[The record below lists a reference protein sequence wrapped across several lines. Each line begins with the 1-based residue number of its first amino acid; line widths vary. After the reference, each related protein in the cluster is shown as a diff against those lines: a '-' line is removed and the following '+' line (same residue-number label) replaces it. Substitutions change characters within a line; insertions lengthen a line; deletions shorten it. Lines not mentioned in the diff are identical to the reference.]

1 MVAVLMCT
9 YQAERYLM
17 EQLDSIIEQT
27 HQNWH
32 LYVSDDGSKD
42 STQSILNSYQ
52 AKWGPDR
59 LSIIS
64 GPAKGFAKNF
74 LSLSCN
80 TIIKA
85 DFYAFSDQDD
95 IWEKDKLER
104 ALNCLLSIPEGTP
117 GLYCSRTRLVNSSNK
132 EIGLSPLFVKPPC
145 FANGLIQNI
154 GGGNTMV
161 LNNAA
166 RSLLIEAGDEIPV
179 VSHDWWSYLL
189 VSGCGGKVFYDTIPS
204 LRYRQHSEN
213 LIGMNDS
220 WQARFKRIRMLSQGR
235 FRKWNND
242 NIMALQKML
251 HQLTPENQTVLEQ
264 FTKAREMSLIPRLL
278 NLKKSGVFRQ
288 TLLGNLGLIA
298 AAIFNKI

>member
-1 MVAVLMCT
+1 MCT

-132 EIGLSPLFVKPPC
+132 EIGLSPLALKPPS
-145 FANGLIQNI
+145 FANALMQNI
-154 GGGNTMV
+154 AGGNTMV
-161 LNNAA
+161 FNNTAH
-166 RSLLIEAGDEIPV
+166 SLLIEAGEDILV
-179 VSHDWWSYLL
+179 VFHDWWLYLI
-189 VSGCGGKVFYDTIPS
+189 VTGSGGKVVYDPLPS
-204 LRYRQHSEN
+204 LRYRQHDTN
-213 LIGMNDS
+213 LIGMNGS
-220 WQARFKRIRMLSQGR
+220 WKGKIKRIRLLFHGR
-235 FRKWNND
+235 LRSWND
-242 NIMALQKML
+242 NNIEALRKIPHRL
-251 HQLTPENQTVLEQ
+251 KPESQEILER
-264 FTKAREMSLIPRLL
+264 FIKARKLRLISRLIHLWKTGIYRQSLID
-278 NLKKSGVFRQ
+278 
-288 TLLGNLGLIA
+288 NLGLIA